1 MLPVWLVVAAK
12 VLMLLGMLIGLAG
25 MVVPIFPGV
34 TVIWALALLY
44 GIVFGFGGGGVW
56 IFVVIT
62 VLTVIG
68 WVVDNIIMGGKA
80 RQGGARWTSI
90 AVAFVAGFVGSIFL
104 TPIGGIAATLFA
116 LYIAEYS
123 YRQDRAEAWA
133 VTKSMAL
140 GWGWAF
146 VARFSIG
153 LVMIGLWAIWAW

>member
-1 MLPVWLVVAAK
+1 MVHWLDIVVK

-34 TVIWALALLY
+34 TVIWALVLLY
-44 GIVFGFGGGGVW
+44 GIIFGFGGGGGW
-56 IFVVIT
+56 IFAAIT

-68 WVVDNIIMGGKA
+68 WVVDNVLMGGKA

-90 AVAFVAGFVGSIFL
+90 AIAFVAGFVGSIFL

-116 LYIAEYS
+116 LYIAEYA

>member
-1 MLPVWLVVAAK
+1 MVNWLEIVVKLFMLF
-12 VLMLLGMLIGLAG
+12 GMLIGLAG
-25 MVVPIFPGV
+25 MIVPIFPGV

-44 GIVFGFGGGGVW
+44 GIIFGFGVGGGW
-56 IFVVIT
+56 LFAFIT
-62 VLTVIG
+62 VLAVIG
-68 WVVDNIIMGGKA
+68 WVVDNILMGGKA

-90 AVAFVAGFVGSIFL
+90 ALAFVAGFVGSIFL

>member
-1 MLPVWLVVAAK
+1 MVSWLGIAIK
-12 VLMLLGMLIGLAG
+12 VLMLFGMLVGLAG

-34 TVIWALALLY
+34 TVIWALALLH
-44 GIVFGFGGGGVW
+44 GIIFGFSGAGGW
-56 IFVVIT
+56 LFAVIT

-68 WVVDNIIMGGKA
+68 WVVDNVIVGGKA

-90 AVAFVAGFVGSIFL
+90 ALAFVAGFVGSIFL
-104 TPIGGIAATLFA
+104 TPLGGIAATLGA
-116 LYIAEYS
+116 LYLAEYAH
-123 YRQDRAEAWA
+123 RQDRTEAWA
-133 VTKSMAL
+133 VTKSMAI

>member
-1 MLPVWLVVAAK
+1 MAPWWEIVVRLFMLF
-12 VLMLLGMLIGLAG
+12 GMLIGLAG

-44 GIVFGFGGGGVW
+44 GIIFGFGAGGGW
-56 IFVVIT
+56 IFAVIT

-80 RQGGARWTSI
+80 RQGGAKWTSI
-90 AVAFVAGFVGSIFL
+90 AIAFVAGFVGSIFL

-116 LYIAEYS
+116 LYIAEYA
-123 YRQDRAEAWA
+123 YRQDRAEAWG

>member
-1 MLPVWLVVAAK
+1 MAHWLEIVVK
-12 VLMLLGMLIGLAG
+12 LLMLFGMLIGLAG
-25 MVVPIFPGV
+25 MIVPIFPGV
-34 TVIWALALLY
+34 TVIWALVLLH
-44 GIVFGFGGGGVW
+44 GIIFGFGGGGVW
-56 IFVVIT
+56 FFAAIT

-68 WVVDNIIMGGKA
+68 WAVDNVLMSGKA

-90 AVAFVAGFVGSIFL
+90 ALAFIAGFVGSIFL
-104 TPIGGIAATLFA
+104 TPAGGIAATLFA

-133 VTKSMAL
+133 ITKSMAL

>member
-1 MLPVWLVVAAK
+1 MTHWLEIVVKLFMLF
-12 VLMLLGMLIGLAG
+12 GMLIGLAG

-44 GIVFGFGGGGVW
+44 GIIFGFGVGGGW
-56 IFVVIT
+56 LFAFIT
-62 VLTVIG
+62 VLAVIG
-68 WVVDNIIMGGKA
+68 WVVDNILMGGKA

-90 AVAFVAGFVGSIFL
+90 AIAFVAGFVGSIFL
-104 TPIGGIAATLFA
+104 TPLGGIAATLYA
-116 LYIAEYS
+116 LYLAEYS

>member
-1 MLPVWLVVAAK
+1 MTHWLEIVVKLFMLF
-12 VLMLLGMLIGLAG
+12 GMLIGLAG

-44 GIVFGFGGGGVW
+44 GIIFGFGVGGGW
-56 IFVVIT
+56 LFAFIT
-62 VLTVIG
+62 VLAVIG
-68 WVVDNIIMGGKA
+68 WVVDNILMGGKA

-90 AVAFVAGFVGSIFL
+90 AIAFVAGFVGSIFL
-104 TPIGGIAATLFA
+104 TPLGGIAATLYA
-116 LYIAEYS
+116 LYLAEYS

-133 VTKSMAL
+133 VTKSMAI

>member
-1 MLPVWLVVAAK
+1 MTHWLEIVVKLFMLF
-12 VLMLLGMLIGLAG
+12 GMLIWLAG

-44 GIVFGFGGGGVW
+44 GIIFGFGVGGGW
-56 IFVVIT
+56 LFAFIT
-62 VLTVIG
+62 VLAVIG
-68 WVVDNIIMGGKA
+68 WVVDNILMGGKA

-90 AVAFVAGFVGSIFL
+90 AIAFVAGFVGSIFL
-104 TPIGGIAATLFA
+104 TPLGGIAATLYA
-116 LYIAEYS
+116 LYLAEYS

-133 VTKSMAL
+133 VTKSMAI

>member
-1 MLPVWLVVAAK
+1 MVSWIGIAVK
-12 VLMLLGMLIGLAG
+12 VLMLFGMLIGLAG

-44 GIVFGFGGGGVW
+44 GIIFGFSGGGW
-56 IFVVIT
+56 LFAVIT

-68 WVVDNIIMGGKA
+68 WVVDNVIMGGKA

-90 AVAFVAGFVGSIFL
+90 ALAFVAGFVGSIFL
-104 TPIGGIAATLFA
+104 TPLGGIAATLGA
-116 LYIAEYS
+116 LYLAENAH
-123 YRQDRAEAWA
+123 RKNRAEAWA

-153 LVMIGLWAIWAW
+153 LVMIGLWAVWAW